1 MKNSE
6 LIKQLDVWIEGCK
19 LQAKLFQ
26 KEGMTMSYINS
37 DAMSIAYNNVKQL
50 LNKPK
55 NTNNS

>member
-26 KEGMTMSYINS
+26 KEGMEISWISS
-37 DAMSIAYNNVKQL
+37 DAMAIAYNNVKQL
-50 LNKPK
+50 LVTLKNK
-55 NTNNS
+55 